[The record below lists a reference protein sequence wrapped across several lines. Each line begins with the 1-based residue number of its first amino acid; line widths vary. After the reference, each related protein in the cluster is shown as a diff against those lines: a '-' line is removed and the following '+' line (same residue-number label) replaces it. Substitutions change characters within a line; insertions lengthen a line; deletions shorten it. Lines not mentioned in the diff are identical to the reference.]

1 MYGPIKLRHRCI
13 VTCTSL
19 AFVEFY
25 FLPVLKRH
33 VWVSSWPV
41 LNRVCVSIFATIWAA
56 TAHFFLKKR
65 IRQTLM
71 FLCRH
76 FWDICQTTNIFS
88 VVLIEENKTK
98 NKQANKTCTRHQ
110 RTKKTKTKQKKRT
123 FSYFVTACSKYKNW
137 GLKRILNK
145 KEKKHNVN
153 DY

>member
-1 MYGPIKLRHRCI
+1 MYFISVCRILFSSSFEKACLS
-13 VTCTSL
+13 VLL
-19 AFVEFY
+19 ARLEQGLCQHLCNNLGCDRTF
-25 FLPVLKRH
+25 
-33 VWVSSWPV
+33 
-41 LNRVCVSIFATIWAA
+41 
-56 TAHFFLKKR
+56 FFLKKR

-76 FWDICQTTNIFS
+76 FWDICQTTNIFL

-110 RTKKTKTKQKKRT
+110 RTKKTKTKQKQRT